1 MYAPGGATGPS
12 KPCTS
17 TSSISGF
24 VAPGYLESHMNLFM
38 PASARTTGSPCFT
51 LPVFVVP
58 ESSPSGFFDENDLI
72 SLSSASRNVSV
83 ASSGF
88 VA

>member
-1 MYAPGGATGPS
+1 
-12 KPCTS
+12 
-17 TSSISGF
+17 
-24 VAPGYLESHMNLFM
+24 M

-51 LPVFVVP
+51 FPVLVVA
-58 ESSPSGFFDENDLI
+58 ESSLSGFLDENDLI

-88 VA
+88 CLK